1 MECLKIA
8 SAIDSNIAT
17 SNLAFVKQKAVR
29 FVEPEGWLV
38 VHAKHFT
45 TTWKCCT
52 ISTSTKHAIFG
63 TLMRYKFKHTSKVEQ
78 KY

>member
-29 FVEPEGWLV
+29 FVEPEG
-38 VHAKHFT
+38 
-45 TTWKCCT
+45 
-52 ISTSTKHAIFG
+52 
-63 TLMRYKFKHTSKVEQ
+63 
-78 KY
+78 